1 MSHQSD
7 SLTDQSAFI
16 HCKCK
21 TCVKTGF
28 LRTKW
33 VNTWVFRYISWI
45 PLGLQFLMFP
55 ASKWLAEKNLEI
67 APICPGRGSP
77 NTIDQNRPKSNG
89 DQKML
94 NHNEER
100 WGRLVNRCSQWS
112 QWIST
117 TLYFDYILLQMSTD
131 ISVCP
136 QYVFTIRLL
145 DKPTI
150 WERALEALHKK
161 RLLGIRITRIIWRQP
176 SVSQYNVFF
185 NTNCSLNHSGKKL
198 EIRGR
203 FEHATWR
210 VWGFFCRC
218 VWYKGKILG
227 ETVEGKKIGA
237 AVRLLWWIWWGEE
250 ERAVP
255 LAGR

>member
-1 MSHQSD
+1 MCQDRIPQNQMSQYM
-7 SLTDQSAFI
+7 SLQIYQLNPF
-16 HCKCK
+16 
-21 TCVKTGF
+21 
-28 LRTKW
+28 
-33 VNTWVFRYISWI
+33 NM
-45 PLGLQFLMFP
+45 GLQFLMFP

-136 QYVFTIRLL
+136 QYEFTIRLL

-210 VWGFFCRC
+210 VWGFFCQC